1 MRVTQS
7 MIIRSALAD
16 LNRARVRLA
25 RTQEQA
31 ASGLR
36 INRPSDDPVGTSA
49 AMLLKSG
56 LEATSQY
63 QRNISQTRTR
73 LAAGENSLANA
84 TDLLVRAKELAIQG
98 ANGTQN
104 AASRAQIAQEIEG
117 LHASML
123 AEGNSRIAGGALFGG
138 YTTDTAPF
146 VSSGPFVD
154 VPPSSPTVSFA
165 GDTNE
170 IEIQIDEAV
179 RTRATSNGQRV
190 FMGDGDGNGV
200 VDAGREDI
208 FQMLADLRDGLAT
221 DNVAQINAAIPRI
234 DTAISQISVERTR
247 FGASLTQLDTFE
259 RRLDD
264 RFVDLTTR
272 LSDTQDADSLKVFS
286 DLASQEVALQASLQA
301 NGRLIQG
308 TLLDFIG

>member
-7 MIIRSALAD
+7 MIIRSALDD
-16 LNRARVRLA
+16 LNRARARLV

-63 QRNISQTRTR
+63 QRNINQTRTR
-73 LAAGENSLANA
+73 LSSGENALANA
-84 TDLLVRAKELAIQG
+84 TDLLVRAKELALQG
-98 ANGTQN
+98 ANATQN
-104 AASRAQIAQEIEG
+104 AATRAQIAEEVES
-117 LHASML
+117 LHSSML
-123 AEGNSRIAGGALFGG
+123 AEANSRIAGGALFGG

-146 VSSGPFVD
+146 VASGPFID
-154 VPPSSPTVSFA
+154 LPPSSPTVAFA
-165 GDTNE
+165 GDRNE

-179 RTRATSNGQRV
+179 RTRATANGQRV
-190 FMGDGDGNGV
+190 FMGDADGDGS
-200 VDAGREDI
+200 VDGGREDI
-208 FQMLADLRDGLAT
+208 FQLLADLRDGLAT
-221 DNVAQINAAIPRI
+221 NNVAQVDSTIPRL
-234 DTAISQISVERTR
+234 DAAMSQISVERTH

-259 RRLDD
+259 KRLDD
-264 RFVDLTTR
+264 RFVDLTAR
-272 LSDTQDADSLKVFS
+272 LSDTQDADSLQVFS

-301 NGRLIQG
+301 NARLIQS